1 MSANSISL
9 EATRVDNILE
19 TPAILGLYFSIFS
32 IFLESIF
39 LRKSQIPSQNLLS
52 IFSKAFVTKYSATT
66 LSILFS
72 LQEEIKNY
80 IPNYDK
86 EISSECNSFISDM
99 KKKYYNENRE
109 NLKNELKTSSEL
121 NLIEL
126 QNKINKSIY
135 WTINQIEAIINSHVQ
150 FLKNEFLD
158 IIKIL
163 YEEKIQYLIYSENI
177 VILNS
182 QIEEDKLKVHKISK
196 SFIEKINI
204 KESIKE
210 QNIQEGS
217 LKKNKLYFER
227 N

>member
-1 MSANSISL
+1 MINQIIEKYLQLKNSSQWTKELKQFLQQRYSSL
-9 EATRVDNILE
+9 GKDIKN
-19 TPAILGLYFSIFS
+19 P
-32 IFLESIF
+32 
-39 LRKSQIPSQNLLS
+39 
-52 IFSKAFVTKYSATT
+52 

-135 WTINQIEAIINSHVQ
+135 WTINQIEAIINSHDH

-177 VILNS
+177 DILNS

-217 LKKNKLYFER
+217 LKKKQIIL
-227 N
+227 

>member
-1 MSANSISL
+1 MINQIIEKYLQLKNSSQWTKELKQFLQQRYSSL
-9 EATRVDNILE
+9 GKDIKN
-19 TPAILGLYFSIFS
+19 P
-32 IFLESIF
+32 
-39 LRKSQIPSQNLLS
+39 
-52 IFSKAFVTKYSATT
+52 

-135 WTINQIEAIINSHVQ
+135 WTINQIEAIINSHDH
-150 FLKNEFLD
+150 FLYNYFLD
-158 IIKIL
+158 IIIIL

-177 VILNS
+177 DILNS

-217 LKKNKLYFER
+217 LKKKQIIL
-227 N
+227 